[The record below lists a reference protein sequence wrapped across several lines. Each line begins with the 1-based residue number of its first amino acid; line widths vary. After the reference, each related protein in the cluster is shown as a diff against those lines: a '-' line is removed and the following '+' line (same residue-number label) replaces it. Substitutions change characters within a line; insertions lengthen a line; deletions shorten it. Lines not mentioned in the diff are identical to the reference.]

1 MGGLPH
7 IMADVTLDTKH
18 TSPAGWRRVVAFSSG
33 SALIYVLSFLIG
45 VAVWELIAAQLP
57 GVVFATPSEVT
68 GRLIEGLANGEI
80 SGAFVNS
87 LRHMI
92 VGLALAIAVAVPLG
106 FLVGRNE
113 AAFHIADPIVN
124 AFFAI
129 PSVAF
134 VPFLIVWFGL
144 FYEGR
149 VSLVFIMCVFDIL
162 VTVSAG
168 ARNID
173 RAMLSVGR
181 SFGASRWHMFAK
193 VMLPA
198 SLPFLFTA
206 LRIGLVRAINA
217 MITAELFFATVNLG
231 AYLEEASARF
241 DAAGMLAIVFLLAL
255 FGLGAQEAIKFL
267 ERRLLPW
274 HVRN

>member
-1 MGGLPH
+1 
-7 IMADVTLDTKH
+7 MADTAIQTKQGLG
-18 TSPAGWRRVVAFSSG
+18 AGVLRWIFGRASG
-33 SALIYVLSFLIG
+33 NAVIYILSFMLG
-45 VAVWELIAAQLP
+45 LLVWEVIAAQLP
-57 GVVFATPSEVT
+57 GVVFASPSVVIERLYT
-68 GRLIEGLANGEI
+68 GLLNGSI
-80 SGAFVNS
+80 SGAFLNS
-87 LRHMI
+87 LNHM
-92 VGLALAIAVAVPLG
+92 VLGLALAIAVAVPLG
-106 FLVGRNE
+106 FLIGRNE

-173 RAMLSVGR
+173 ASMMAVGQ
-181 SFGASRWHMFAK
+181 SFGASRWHIFTK

-198 SLPFLFTA
+198 SLPFLLTA
-206 LRIGLVRAINA
+206 LRIGLIRAINA

-241 DAAGMLAIVFLLAL
+241 DAAGMLAVVFLLAL
-255 FGLGAQEAIKFL
+255 FGLGAQEGVKL
-267 ERRLLPW
+267 MERRLLPW
-274 HVRN
+274 HVRD

>member
-1 MGGLPH
+1 
-7 IMADVTLDTKH
+7 MADVALDSKK
-18 TSPAGWRRVVAFSSG
+18 SRSFGRLRGLDLASG
-33 SALIYVLSFLIG
+33 SKLVYILSFLLG
-45 VAVWELIAAQLP
+45 LLVWEIIASQLP
-57 GVVFATPSEVT
+57 DIVFASPSDVIS
-68 GRLIEGLANGEI
+68 RLIEGLISGEI

-87 LRHMI
+87 LGHMI
-92 VGLALAIAVAVPLG
+92 VGLGLAIAVAVPVG
-106 FLVGRNE
+106 FLIGRNE
-113 AAFHIADPIVN
+113 AAFHIVDPLVN

-173 RAMLSVGR
+173 ASIMSVGR
-181 SFGASRWHMFAK
+181 SFGTSRWHMFSK
-193 VMLPA
+193 VMIPA

-206 LRIGLVRAINA
+206 LRIGLVRAVNA
-217 MITAELFFATVNLG
+217 MITTELFFATVNLG
-231 AYLEEASARF
+231 AYLEQASARF
-241 DAAGMLAIVFLLAL
+241 DAAGMLAIVFLLAI
-255 FGLGAQEAIKFL
+255 FGLGAQELVKTV
-267 ERRLLPW
+267 ERRALPW
-274 HVRN
+274 HVR